1 MSPEATAAAGGAGA
15 GRRRPSGPQPALSD
29 AAAPSDAPPPV
40 LGLAPGGGSELA
52 ARLQASEAECQRL
65 LANIQ
70 SMKVALK
77 DAAETVRAARGEA
90 ADARAATQAEKE
102 ERAAERA
109 RAAAEEKDVRQRRE
123 ATQAGL
129 ARFVQRAAQ
138 AEAVARLESLHAKT
152 VRAG

>member
-1 MSPEATAAAGGAGA
+1 
-15 GRRRPSGPQPALSD
+15 
-29 AAAPSDAPPPV
+29 V
-40 LGLAPGGGSELA
+40 LGLAPGGGGGELA

-70 SMKVALK
+70 SMKAALK

-109 RAAAEEKDVRQRRE
+109 RVAAEEKDVRQRRE
-123 ATQAGL
+123 AAQAGL

-138 AEAVARLESLHAKT
+138 VEAIARLVSLHAKT
-152 VRAG
+152 VRAGGA